1 MQCYSVHYF
10 SELVCVCVFHTFAHI
25 LLLIQSYAY
34 TLLCFS
40 CSKSI
45 LKDYADLTDFSTPEH
60 IEIYKRI
67 HDQASSLSPVTEYKV
82 FVDQNKWAHN
92 LELMFGLRNFCHLR
106 EIAIEMCKHIL
117 LMCLPIWYKW
127 SAFRSDKLT
136 SSNVEFD
143 SQLLMGY
150 NGTLKE
156 NQLALDTFTLE
167 HVQQRLVTWILNSL
181 IDVRQA

>member
-1 MQCYSVHYF
+1 MKICCLNLIQIIFFLLILVPNVICYSNTSMQCYSVHYF

-82 FVDQNKWAHN
+82 FVDQNK
-92 LELMFGLRNFCHLR
+92 
-106 EIAIEMCKHIL
+106 
-117 LMCLPIWYKW
+117 
-127 SAFRSDKLT
+127 
-136 SSNVEFD
+136 
-143 SQLLMGY
+143 
-150 NGTLKE
+150 
-156 NQLALDTFTLE
+156 
-167 HVQQRLVTWILNSL
+167 
-181 IDVRQA
+181 